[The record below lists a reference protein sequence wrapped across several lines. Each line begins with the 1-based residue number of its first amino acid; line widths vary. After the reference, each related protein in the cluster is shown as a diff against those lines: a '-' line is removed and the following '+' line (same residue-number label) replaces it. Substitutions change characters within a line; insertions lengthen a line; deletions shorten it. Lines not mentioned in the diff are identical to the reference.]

1 MVPKMISVI
10 RQLANVNVK
19 LDILLRHV
27 MNVTKDILDSLIV
40 KEQLPKYVCSWYEI
54 LSINVPFSLNV
65 L

>member
-40 KEQLPKYVCSWYEI
+40 KVKIIQICIKI
-54 LSINVPFSLNV
+54 IQIIQIKNIINL
-65 L
+65 